1 MSGNPGGFK
10 KVDNLTPFEYALAG
24 VAVPEAEE
32 TPSISV
38 ISDMR
43 QLAAEVQDAPI
54 SQPRLR
60 EFLQTGGSI
69 AKRNDR
75 RSVRRRRAAEAG
87 AAMEMPDEG
96 GFIDITP
103 VELTSPAESPMA
115 EPVAEP
121 VAETPIPVPVA
132 GSVDEASANG
142 PDPAEHHDPAEDRDV
157 TEHHDPAED
166 HDLTEHH
173 DVVEHRDVGEHHD
186 VVEHRDVGEHHDLA
200 ENRDLAENHDLY
212 GDENHDLD
220 EDHDFDKID
229 AIHASIQAEL
239 QGLQPP
245 APPEPA
251 HEFEVFQSSVV
262 PEAPAFPAGQPLAE
276 QPPVPAQT

>member
-121 VAETPIPVPVA
+121 VAETPIPIPIPVTVPVA
-132 GSVDEASANG
+132 APVAAPVDEASANG

-157 TEHHDPAED
+157 TEHHDVVEHRDA
-166 HDLTEHH
+166 TEHH
-173 DVVEHRDVGEHHD
+173 DLGQHRDVGEHHD
-186 VVEHRDVGEHHDLA
+186 VVEHRDATEHHDLA
-200 ENRDLAENHDLY
+200 RPTS
-212 GDENHDLD
+212 
-220 EDHDFDKID
+220 
-229 AIHASIQAEL
+229 ASITT
-239 QGLQPP
+239 
-245 APPEPA
+245 
-251 HEFEVFQSSVV
+251 SSNT
-262 PEAPAFPAGQPLAE
+262 ATSGASRRR
-276 QPPVPAQT
+276 